1 MIIIKWL
8 SFYDKEIVVPLVL
21 FLLMPLMSRWKV
33 FSSLSSLFF
42 VLRFIALSSCHR
54 PLILYSISASIL
66 PLSDAFC
73 NSFIHGVLQ
82 FPRGRKLSF
91 PPLGTTVPAERNER
105 SQRRK
110 PAFPWRETVVSA
122 WGNCRSREGY
132 GKKCRAVW
140 AENNCTICSVNCDSM
155 RLKMWLR
162 ASKEIEQM
170 KKRIFRHKKG
180 RADGFKKR

>member
-8 SFYDKEIVVPLVL
+8 SFYDKVRATSLVL

-42 VLRFIALSSCHR
+42 VLRFIALSSSHR

-66 PLSDAFC
+66 CLSSAFC
-73 NSFIHGVLQ
+73 NSFIYGMLQ

-105 SQRRK
+105 SQRRE
-110 PAFPWRETVVSA
+110 PAFPWRETVVSPR
-122 WGNCRSREGY
+122 GNYSSREGHGRNAGQY
-132 GKKCRAVW
+132 ELKITATFAWKTVIQCAWR
-140 AENNCTICSVNCDSM
+140 CD
-155 RLKMWLR
+155 WGF
-162 ASKEIEQM
+162 Q
-170 KKRIFRHKKG
+170 KR
-180 RADGFKKR
+180 